1 MFLLFVRAKA
11 RRRDGRR
18 GCRVVSSLT
27 VLKFGSSV
35 LPTEAHLP
43 VAVREIQHWVS
54 RGHRVIAVVSAL
66 GDATDRL
73 LAHANGY
80 ATPEQGADEAATAAL
95 LATGEANTVALLGLA
110 LARAGTPASVLDA
123 AAIGL
128 KTEGPLLD
136 SRAVDLD
143 RAAVHRALS
152 RRPIIVVPGFLGRDE
167 HGQTTLLGRGGSDLT
182 ALFLAGELFAE
193 QCVLLKDVDGLY
205 DRDPSEDPS
214 GARRYLRAN
223 YEDVLQLTGGI
234 VQHKAVR
241 YARDRRTQFTVAACG
256 RFDGTLIW
264 GGDTVIDPDPTEP
277 SPRREQTLSET
288 KPEQKETRR

>member
-1 MFLLFVRAKA
+1 MVN
-11 RRRDGRR
+11 
-18 GCRVVSSLT
+18 SLT

-35 LPTEAHLP
+35 LPTEEHLP
-43 VAVREIQHWVS
+43 VAVREIQHWVT

-73 LAHANGY
+73 LAHANRYGTY
-80 ATPEQGADEAATAAL
+80 ETPADEASTAAL

-110 LARAGTPASVLDA
+110 LAKAGTPASVLDA

-128 KTEGPLLD
+128 RTEGPLLD
-136 SRAVDLD
+136 SRAVSID
-143 RAAVHRALS
+143 RGAVQRAFA
-152 RRPIIVVPGFLGRDE
+152 RRSVIVVPGFLGRDE

-205 DRDPSEDPS
+205 DRDPSEDPA

-223 YEDVLQLTGGI
+223 YEQVLSLTGGI

-241 YARDRRTQFTVAACG
+241 YARDRRTQFTVASCG

-264 GGDTVIDPDPTEP
+264 GGETVLDTDPTEKAPRVTPP
-277 SPRREQTLSET
+277 SATEI
-288 KPEQKETRR
+288 KPPQKEPLR

>member
-1 MFLLFVRAKA
+1 M
-11 RRRDGRR
+11 
-18 GCRVVSSLT
+18 SSLT

-35 LPTEAHLP
+35 LPTEQHLP
-43 VAVREIQHWVS
+43 TAVKEIQHWVS

-73 LAHANGY
+73 LAQANGY
-80 ATPEQGADEAATAAL
+80 GTYDQTADEASTAAL
-95 LATGEANTVALLGLA
+95 LATGEATTVALLGLA
-110 LARAGTPASVLDA
+110 LAKAGTPASVLDA
-123 AAIGL
+123 SAIGL

-136 SRAVDLD
+136 SRAVSID
-143 RAAVHRALS
+143 RGAVQRAFT

-182 ALFLAGELFAE
+182 ALFLAGELFAD

-205 DRDPSEDPS
+205 DRDPSEDPA

-223 YEDVLQLTGGI
+223 YEEVLQLTGGI

-241 YARDRRTQFTVAACG
+241 YARDRRTQFTVACCG

-264 GGDTVIDPDPTEP
+264 GGETVLDKDPTEKTPKSAQSTESKP
-277 SPRREQTLSET
+277 STPSS
-288 KPEQKETRR
+288 PSSKETNR

>member
-1 MFLLFVRAKA
+1 
-11 RRRDGRR
+11 
-18 GCRVVSSLT
+18 VVSSLT

-35 LPTEAHLP
+35 LPTEDHLP
-43 VAVREIQHWVS
+43 IAVREIQHWVS

-73 LAHANGY
+73 LAHANRY
-80 ATPEQGADEAATAAL
+80 ATDRPADESATAAL

-128 KTEGPLLD
+128 RTEGPLLD

-143 RAAVHRALS
+143 RGAVHRALS
-152 RRPIIVVPGFLGRDE
+152 RRPVIVVPGFLGRDE

-205 DRDPSEDPS
+205 DRDPSEDPA

-223 YEDVLQLTGGI
+223 YDDVLRLTGGI

-241 YARDRRTQFTVAACG
+241 YARDRRTQFTVASCG

-277 SPRREQTLSET
+277 TPTPTATSTPTTTPMSTPTTTAASNPAAQEARR
-288 KPEQKETRR
+288 